1 MSGGVAETLV
11 FSRSMH
17 KQNTWPIQSQPTQ
30 VLGATRCDRDKT
42 LGSLDMGTKP
52 PAALLLHTE
61 MAHSITSVQRE
72 GLVLQLQ
79 RWLGN
84 SCVAGILESQRRAIP
99 SRAITGECLI
109 TRQTDD
115 PSQEQVVADPVPPV
129 TVTGEPHEVVAFAGT
144 PNIRLQ
150 GRTNARFNGGASRTE
165 NLVTEPGSGC
175 KGCRGK
181 NCVHVTGTVV
191 TEYHVSTT
199 VTLPKASSFRRLTEC
214 QRQRVQDAINN
225 ILAPHEQEHV
235 DAFETYN
242 GTTEQPFDLNLCRN
256 QLPGV
261 VKRMVRDEEKPRRAA
276 AKAASAALDP
286 FNFDVDLDCAD

>member
-17 KQNTWPIQSQPTQ
+17 KQNTWLIQSQPTQ
-30 VLGATRCDRDKT
+30 ALGAARCDRDKT
-42 LGSLDMGTKP
+42 LGSLDMRTMP

-84 SCVAGILESQRRAIP
+84 SCVAGILESQRGAIP
-99 SRAITGECLI
+99 RRAITGERLI

-115 PSQEQVVADPVPPV
+115 QEQVVADPVPPV

-144 PNIRLQ
+144 PSIRLQ
-150 GRTNARFNGGASRTE
+150 GRTNARFNGGTSKTE

-175 KGCRGK
+175 RSCRGN

-191 TEYHVSTT
+191 TEYRVTTT
-199 VTLPKASSFRRLTEC
+199 VTLPRASDFRRLTRC
-214 QRQRVQDAINN
+214 QKERVQDAINN
-225 ILAPHEQEHV
+225 VLAPHEQEHV

-242 GTTEQPFDLNLCRN
+242 GTSEQPFDLNLCRGR
-256 QLPGV
+256 LPGV
-261 VKRMVRDEEKPRRAA
+261 VRKMARAEEGPRRAA
-276 AKAASAALDP
+276 AKSASAAHDP
-286 FNFDVDLDCAD
+286 FNFNVDLDCED

>member
-1 MSGGVAETLV
+1 MG
-11 FSRSMH
+11 
-17 KQNTWPIQSQPTQ
+17 KQYTRAILCPPTQ
-30 VLGATRCDRDKT
+30 VLAAAPHDRDKEF
-42 LGSLDMGTKP
+42 GSVNLRAKP
-52 PAALLLHTE
+52 QAALRLGRE
-61 MAHSITSVQRE
+61 MPHSVTAVQRQQ
-72 GLVLQLQ
+72 LVLQLQ
-79 RWLGN
+79 RQLGN
-84 SCVAGILESQRRAIP
+84 RNIARFLEAQRSAISGRAIP
-99 SRAITGECLI
+99 HI
-109 TRQTDD
+109 TRQTENA
-115 PSQEQVVADPVPPV
+115 PAPEEVAVDPVPPV
-129 TVTGEPHEVVAFAGT
+129 TIIGEPHEVVAYAGA

-150 GRTNARFNGGASRTE
+150 GRTRARFDGGRSRTE

-175 KGCRGK
+175 KRCRGK
-181 NCVHVTGTVV
+181 NCVHMTGTVV

-261 VKRMVRDEEKPRRAA
+261 VKRMVRDDEKPRRAA
-276 AKAASAALDP
+276 AKAQSAALDP
-286 FNFDVDLDCAD
+286 FNFNVDLDCED